1 MGFTLA
7 GIQNEF
13 RREMIRDH
21 RCRLFHHPLEKAR
34 SEKTNR
40 SMLCRDDD
48 GGGGV
53 EKLFVNDG

>member
-1 MGFTLA
+1 MA

-48 GGGGV
+48 GGV